1 MAAPAPVSTPSCW
14 TEQETVWDTQY
25 VDQVTMECS
34 PVTKVA
40 SQERQIN
47 IFRLCNANIFQQVP
61 QRVSKSVAKQVCD
74 DGGSYGAQSSP
85 VQSAQGGGGGGGGYS
100 GGGGGGANTV
110 PRGKTRSGA
119 DRLRLRTGSAAA
131 PDAVNFGK

>member
-34 PVTKVA
+34 PVTKVGI
-40 SQERQIN
+40 SRGRY
-47 IFRLCNANIFQQVP
+47 FLDCNANIFQQVP

-85 VQSAQGGGGGGGGYS
+85 VQSAQGGGGGGYS

>member
-1 MAAPAPVSTPSCW
+1 M
-14 TEQETVWDTQY
+14 D
-25 VDQVTMECS
+25 CS
-34 PVTKVA
+34 
-40 SQERQIN
+40 
-47 IFRLCNANIFQQVP
+47 ANIFQQVP

-85 VQSAQGGGGGGGGYS
+85 VQSAQGGGGGGYS
-100 GGGGGGANTV
+100 GGGGANTV

-119 DRLRLRTGSAAA
+119 DRLRLRTGSAPA

>member
-40 SQERQIN
+40 SQQWQIN

-85 VQSAQGGGGGGGGYS
+85 VQSAQGGGGGGYS

>member
-34 PVTKVA
+34 PVTKVG
-40 SQERQIN
+40 SQQRQIN
-47 IFRLCNANIFQQVP
+47 IFLDCIANIFQQVP

-85 VQSAQGGGGGGGGYS
+85 VQSAQGGGGGGYS

>member
-1 MAAPAPVSTPSCW
+1 M
-14 TEQETVWDTQY
+14 
-25 VDQVTMECS
+25 
-34 PVTKVA
+34 
-40 SQERQIN
+40 
-47 IFRLCNANIFQQVP
+47 
-61 QRVSKSVAKQVCD
+61 AKQVCD

-85 VQSAQGGGGGGGGYS
+85 VQSAQ
-100 GGGGGGANTV
+100 GGGGANTV

>member
-34 PVTKVA
+34 PVTKVT
-40 SQERQIN
+40 SQQRQIN

-85 VQSAQGGGGGGGGYS
+85 VQSAQGGGGGGYS